1 MFYFGPRI
9 DDGVVPWDESRAVSL
24 GKTLRR
30 LRAESGLSQESLA
43 FRAGVTKN
51 QVQLIEA
58 GRSSGRKDSIGPSN
72 PRLSTL
78 VGLADALDVTVPTL
92 LADAGL

>member
-1 MFYFGPRI
+1 MSWSEADAKQFGL
-9 DDGVVPWDESRAVSL
+9 V
-24 GKTLRR
+24 LRR
-30 LRAESGLSQESLA
+30 LREERGLSQETLA

-58 GRSSGRKDSIGPSN
+58 GRSSGRKDATGPSN

-78 VGLADALDVTVPTL
+78 AGLAEVLGRSVSAL
-92 LADAGL
+92 LAEAGM